1 MVAVSV
7 APVGAKSDVSVCRS
21 TGTFV
26 CDIFH
31 LEEISE
37 PLDWQKSSSSSLIT
51 MKEAS
56 HTFITQLHK
65 LLENED
71 ASVVTWNE
79 KENGFH
85 ILDVEKFETIIL
97 PQYYRHS
104 KLTSFQRQLNL
115 YGFKKMHHGV
125 DFGAYI
131 HPKFTRDDISSLIGI
146 K

>member
-1 MVAVSV
+1 MTV
-7 APVGAKSDVSVCRS
+7 R
-21 TGTFV
+21 TFV
-26 CDIFH
+26 SGHIFH

-37 PLDWQKSSSSSLIT
+37 LPEWQTTTSSLHNT

-71 ASVVTWNE
+71 SNVVTWNE

-85 ILDVEKFETIIL
+85 ILDVEKFESVIL

-131 HPKFTRDDISSLIGI
+131 HPKFTRKDISSLIGV